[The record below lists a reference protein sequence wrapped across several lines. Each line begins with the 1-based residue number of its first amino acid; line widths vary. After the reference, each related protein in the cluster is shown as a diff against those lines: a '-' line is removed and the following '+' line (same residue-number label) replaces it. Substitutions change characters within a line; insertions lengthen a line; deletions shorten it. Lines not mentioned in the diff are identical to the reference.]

1 MASCLIPHLH
11 HSIFSLHQSCECPGC
26 VRTLLLRK
34 PWGIAQDLEVWS
46 KVWLLSSPQ
55 FISVN
60 DNSNGPHSGFYEH
73 QDVNKALD
81 GVGVRVITEHQ
92 KCSDQ
97 EDRVYLEP
105 YPR

>member
-1 MASCLIPHLH
+1 MLGHW
-11 HSIFSLHQSCECPGC
+11 
-26 VRTLLLRK
+26 LLRK
-34 PWGIAQDLEVWS
+34 PRGIAQDLEVWS

-92 KCSDQ
+92 KCNDQ
-97 EDRVYLEP
+97 EDRVYL
-105 YPR
+105 